1 MGGLGSVV
9 GLLVGGTLT
18 EYASWRWV
26 LFINAPIALLV
37 LAGTFLGALSP
48 GAAERGRLDVP
59 GAVTATLGI
68 GSVIYGLSRGTANG
82 WTDGGTLAALA
93 AGLVLMLAFVAI
105 ERSSRA
111 PMLPGRVVA
120 DRNRAGA
127 NIVMLLLGLGLL
139 AMFYLL
145 TLYMQVVRGYSA
157 LHTGLAY
164 LPIVAGTGI
173 AAGGLGPR
181 LLAALPAG
189 VVVAAGMALGA
200 GGLAWDAALLGP
212 ASSYWAVLVPA
223 MLAIGTG
230 TGLTFVGC
238 TATGMR
244 GVPPRESGVAAGL
257 LNTSVQCGGALG
269 LAALAAIASAVTRS
283 QLSSGA
289 SASTALTSGYA
300 GGLLAGAIIY
310 AVAAVVAAV
319 MINARLAAGEAA
331 GH

>member
-1 MGGLGSVV
+1 
-9 GLLVGGTLT
+9 
-18 EYASWRWV
+18 
-26 LFINAPIALLV
+26 
-37 LAGTFLGALSP
+37 
-48 GAAERGRLDVP
+48 
-59 GAVTATLGI
+59 
-68 GSVIYGLSRGTANG
+68 
-82 WTDGGTLAALA
+82 
-93 AGLVLMLAFVAI
+93 
-105 ERSSRA
+105 
-111 PMLPGRVVA
+111 
-120 DRNRAGA
+120 
-127 NIVMLLLGLGLL
+127 
-139 AMFYLL
+139 
-145 TLYMQVVRGYSA
+145 
-157 LHTGLAY
+157 
-164 LPIVAGTGI
+164 
-173 AAGGLGPR
+173 
-181 LLAALPAG
+181 
-189 VVVAAGMALGA
+189 MALGA

-289 SASTALTSGYA
+289 SASTALTIGYA